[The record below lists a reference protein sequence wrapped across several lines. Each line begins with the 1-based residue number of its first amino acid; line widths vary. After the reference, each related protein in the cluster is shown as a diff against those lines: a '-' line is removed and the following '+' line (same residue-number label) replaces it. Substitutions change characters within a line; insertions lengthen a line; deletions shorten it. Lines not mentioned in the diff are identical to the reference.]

1 MGSLRGLEQAALLKL
16 TPEQRR
22 DPQYRQEVGRLLL
35 EALAARTLEAIS
47 ADADHPQFLPS
58 LNQTLNVF
66 QPNADTLYKTAKV
79 DAGGTYRIRGIK
91 GTARIAKLGQFG
103 HSIADKGTTSG
114 PARGYFDINALPVD
128 AEGRY
133 DLVVSPTP
141 PAGYSGAWW
150 KLEPDVTSLTLRQVS
165 TDWHTQMDASITIE
179 RLDRP
184 VTRPRPSAVDLQQ
197 RLAALGPQTANTALA
212 FIDHVEG
219 LRKQGYENKLKEFDV
234 NSNLGGLTGQFY
246 YEGAYRLATGEAL
259 ILEAKVPARC
269 GYYSTILTNDIF
281 ETTDWVNNHSSLNDA
296 QSHVD
301 ADGVLRIVIAATD
314 PGIVNWLD
322 TGGYPAGVVQG
333 RWTDCSEQPIP
344 TLKLVKFRDLA
355 GYLPQTSA
363 RISRLD
369 RDKTL
374 RERRADFLLRR
385 QW

>member
-1 MGSLRGLEQAALLKL
+1 M
-16 TPEQRR
+16 
-22 DPQYRQEVGRLLL
+22 
-35 EALAARTLEAIS
+35 
-47 ADADHPQFLPS
+47 
-58 LNQTLNVF
+58 
-66 QPNADTLYKTAKV
+66 
-79 DAGGTYRIRGIK
+79 
-91 GTARIAKLGQFG
+91 
-103 HSIADKGTTSG
+103 
-114 PARGYFDINALPVD
+114 
-128 AEGRY
+128 
-133 DLVVSPTP
+133 
-141 PAGYSGAWW
+141 
-150 KLEPDVTSLTLRQVS
+150 
-165 TDWHTQMDASITIE
+165 
-179 RLDRP
+179 
-184 VTRPRPSAVDLQQ
+184 
-197 RLAALGPQTANTALA
+197 A

-246 YEGAYRLATGEAL
+246 YEGAYLLAAGEAL

-355 GYLPQTSA
+355 RYLPQTSA